1 MKKVIILFFACF
13 WAIFAYANSIFY
25 DSFEYV
31 NHDLE
36 VPNGWTSDDQSWLC
50 GYLEKDHNRMAHSG
64 NWYVFT
70 NADDSWMFIDLFL
83 SKQFK
88 YRLSCW
94 TISDGAFTLEFWAGS
109 GANTGQMTQQLYSI
123 EVNNENYHK
132 VSAYVETL
140 FNDFQYIGIHAVAA
154 EGAYH
159 LTIDDVNIDMVDK
172 YDMEID
178 PYTADTVMFPGTQ
191 FTHNFRIQNTG
202 YQDFGVIVNTHSDY
216 FTDIHFTADG
226 ESCTSFPFAANQIV
240 NCTCTGTLLPT
251 IEPGTTCW
259 IDIVL
264 AADCDCITRMT
275 TLWVTPMFLS
285 VNENNVE
292 VGVYP
297 NPASNFVKIQS
308 EMLQKVEII
317 DISGK
322 EVISVKAEND
332 NIDLDISHLK
342 SGTYILKAITAKGI
356 KAQEFIKE

>member
-1 MKKVIILFFACF
+1 MKRIMLLFFACF
-13 WAIFAYANSIFY
+13 SAIAAYSDSILY
-25 DSFEYV
+25 DSFEYA

-36 VPNGWTSDDQSWLC
+36 APTGWTSNEQSWLC
-50 GYLEKDHNRMAHSG
+50 GYLEKDHNRMAHAG

-83 SKQFK
+83 SKQLK
-88 YRLSCW
+88 YRFSCW
-94 TISDGAFTLEFWAGS
+94 TISDGAFTLEFWAGN
-109 GANTGQMTQQLYSI
+109 GANAGQMTELMYSI
-123 EVNNENYHK
+123 EVNSENYNR

-140 FNDFQYIGIHAVAA
+140 SDDFQYFGIHAVAA
-154 EGAYH
+154 AGAYH
-159 LTIDDVNIDMVDK
+159 LTLDEVNVDVVNK
-172 YDMEID
+172 YDMVID
-178 PYTADTVMFPGTQ
+178 PYTADTVMFPGTR
-191 FTHNFRIQNTG
+191 FTHNFTVQNTG
-202 YQDFGVIVNTHSDY
+202 YHDFSVIVSTHSDY
-216 FTDIHFTADG
+216 FTNIHFTADG
-226 ESCTSFPFAANQIV
+226 ESCSSFPFAANQTV

-264 AADCDCITRMT
+264 TANCDCITRMT
-275 TLWVTPMFLS
+275 TLWVTPMFFS

-308 EMLQKVEII
+308 EMLQKVEIF

-342 SGTYILKAITAKGI
+342 SGAYLIKVTTESGVGVQQLLK
-356 KAQEFIKE
+356 E